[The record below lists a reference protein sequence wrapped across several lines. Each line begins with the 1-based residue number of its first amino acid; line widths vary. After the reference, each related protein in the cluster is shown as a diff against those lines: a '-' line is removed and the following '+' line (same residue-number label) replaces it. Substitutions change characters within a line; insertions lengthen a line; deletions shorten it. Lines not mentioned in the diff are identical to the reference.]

1 MKTPTKLKSTLSETG
16 AVASA
21 IVMFLCLVLA
31 GPVISSFPSSYLF
44 DFTASQI
51 KGCSVRVEN
60 PILRTLL
67 GSAGMY
73 GGGVGYWG
81 AAIAKVAELS
91 MPSTQDVFNGP
102 RCP

>member
-1 MKTPTKLKSTLSETG
+1 MPTKWTNTLSETG
-16 AVASA
+16 TVAGA
-21 IVMFLCLVLA
+21 IIMFLCLALA
-31 GPVISSFPSSYLF
+31 GPIISSFPSSYLF

-60 PILRTLL
+60 PVLRTLL
-67 GSAGMY
+67 GGAGMY

-81 AAIAKVAELS
+81 AAIAKVTELS